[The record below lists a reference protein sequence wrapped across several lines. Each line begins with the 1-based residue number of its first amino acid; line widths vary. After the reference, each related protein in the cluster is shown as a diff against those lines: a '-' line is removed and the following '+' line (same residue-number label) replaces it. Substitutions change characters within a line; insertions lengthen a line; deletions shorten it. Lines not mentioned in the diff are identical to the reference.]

1 MAVTLLALKQCYSLK
16 RSVFTYTHIMFKE
29 FFAMTIRSFLTAAA
43 LGLAFATSS
52 VHAAEP
58 KKQVGEVSINETQ
71 FGFIIG
77 GSVGGGELN
86 FQGKKYAF
94 KIGGLSLGANIGVS
108 KVSAVGGVYDLT
120 DISKFPGTYVK
131 LDGTVA
137 LGGGVG
143 NMTLKNEH
151 GVIMTLKGT
160 TEGLQLNAGA
170 SGVQVTLEK

>member
-1 MAVTLLALKQCYSLK
+1 MN
-16 RSVFTYTHIMFKE
+16 
-29 FFAMTIRSFLTAAA
+29 IRSFLTAAV
-43 LGLAFATSS
+43 LGMAFATGA
-52 VHAAEP
+52 VHAAES

-77 GSVGGGELN
+77 GSVGSGQLN
-86 FQGKKYAF
+86 FQGKKYTF
-94 KIGGLSLGANIGVS
+94 KIGGLSLGANIGIS

>member
-1 MAVTLLALKQCYSLK
+1 MKY
-16 RSVFTYTHIMFKE
+16 RSI
-29 FFAMTIRSFLTAAA
+29 LTAAM
-43 LGLAFATSS
+43 LGLALTTGA
-52 VHAAEP
+52 VQAADA

-77 GSVGGGELN
+77 GSVGGGELTFN
-86 FQGKKYAF
+86 GKKYPF

-108 KVSAVGGVYDLT
+108 KMSAVGGVYDLT

-131 LDGTVA
+131 LDGSVA

-160 TEGLQLNAGA
+160 TEGLQLNVGA
-170 SGVQVTLEK
+170 SGVQVTFDKK

>member
-1 MAVTLLALKQCYSLK
+1 MN
-16 RSVFTYTHIMFKE
+16 
-29 FFAMTIRSFLTAAA
+29 IRSFFTATV
-43 LGLAFATSS
+43 LGLALVTGAA
-52 VHAAEP
+52 HAADK

-86 FQGKKYAF
+86 FNGKKYTF
-94 KIGGLSLGANIGVS
+94 KIGGLSLGANIGIS
-108 KVSAVGGVYDLT
+108 KMSATGGVYDLT
-120 DISKFPGTYVK
+120 NISKFPGTYVK
-131 LDGTVA
+131 LDGSVA

-151 GVIMTLKGT
+151 GVIMALKGT
-160 TEGLQLNAGA
+160 TEGLQLNVSA

>member
-1 MAVTLLALKQCYSLK
+1 MN
-16 RSVFTYTHIMFKE
+16 
-29 FFAMTIRSFLTAAA
+29 IRSFFTAAV
-43 LGLAFATSS
+43 LGLALATG
-52 VHAAEP
+52 AAQAADA

-86 FQGKKYAF
+86 FKGKKYTF
-94 KIGGLSLGANIGVS
+94 KIGGLSLGANIGIS
-108 KVSAVGGVYDLT
+108 KMSATGGVYDLT

-131 LDGTVA
+131 LDGSVA

-160 TEGLQLNAGA
+160 TEGLQLNVGA

>member
-1 MAVTLLALKQCYSLK
+1 
-16 RSVFTYTHIMFKE
+16 
-29 FFAMTIRSFLTAAA
+29 MTIRSFLTAAA